1 MNKDWRKT
9 SENEDTESIVDYYI
23 EKNILK
29 NPKDYKIGSSLN
41 TIWFDSLTDK
51 EKKVY
56 SDKVSDEWGERF
68 LPQNYTTDK
77 WVWETDSNG
86 NYIKVNEFSRD
97 TDNKYIKV
105 GEFVTD
111 KDGVRVTEIT
121 EMNQSEFMDRVDKK
135 LDDREVTNYVE
146 DLETQPTELP
156 INIPSTPFLVG
167 DGSDGIESDELSTKQ
182 NQMMMDYLKRKG
194 WSFGD
199 WWKYEGEE
207 RIKEHITDIRKD
219 GDIDYKDEI
228 GWWDDYFNEN
238 IDVLGDRLIEEECS
252 LYRRIY
258 LPMKVRKGGF
268 KDLEKWEQEYFLDG
282 ITKGYW
288 DKGGNHIG
296 DNSNP
301 YIKKKKRITE
311 S

>member
-1 MNKDWRKT
+1 MMSK
-9 SENEDTESIVDYYI
+9 
-23 EKNILK
+23 
-29 NPKDYKIGSSLN
+29 
-41 TIWFDSLTDK
+41 
-51 EKKVY
+51 
-56 SDKVSDEWGERF
+56 
-68 LPQNYTTDK
+68 
-77 WVWETDSNG
+77 
-86 NYIKVNEFSRD
+86 
-97 TDNKYIKV
+97 
-105 GEFVTD
+105 
-111 KDGVRVTEIT
+111 
-121 EMNQSEFMDRVDKK
+121 EFMDKVDKK
-135 LDDREVTNYVE
+135 IEDKKVKNYVD

-156 INIPSTPFLVG
+156 INIPDNPFMVG
-167 DGSDGIESDELSTKQ
+167 DGSDGIERDELTPKQ
-182 NQMMMDYLKRKG
+182 NYMFMDYLKRKD
-194 WSFGD
+194 WDFSD
-199 WWKYEGEE
+199 WWKNEGEE

-228 GWWDDYFNEN
+228 GWWDNYFKEN

-258 LPMKVRKGGF
+258 LPMKVRKGEF

-311 S
+311 R

>member
-1 MNKDWRKT
+1 VNKDWRKT
-9 SENEDTESIVDYYI
+9 TEVEDVENIVNYCI
-23 EKNILK
+23 KNGILK
-29 NPKDYKIGSSLN
+29 NPKDYEIGSSLT
-41 TIWFDSLTDK
+41 TIWFDSLTDT

-56 SDKVSDEWGERF
+56 WDKVGDEWGERF
-68 LPQNYTTDK
+68 LPK
-77 WVWETDSNG
+77 
-86 NYIKVNEFSRD
+86 NYIKESN
-97 TDNKYIKV
+97 
-105 GEFVTD
+105 
-111 KDGVRVTEIT
+111 
-121 EMNQSEFMDRVDKK
+121 
-135 LDDREVTNYVE
+135 
-146 DLETQPTELP
+146 DLETQPIELP
-156 INIPSTPFLVG
+156 INIPNTPFMIG
-167 DGSDGIESDELSTKQ
+167 DGDDGIERDELTSKQ
-182 NQMMMDYLKRKG
+182 NLMFVDYLKRKG

-199 WWKYEGEE
+199 WWKNEGEE

-228 GWWDDYFNEN
+228 KWWDNYFKEN
-238 IDVLGDRLIEEECS
+238 IDVLGDRLVEEGCS

-258 LPMKVRKGGF
+258 LPMKVRKGEF

-311 S
+311 R

>member
-1 MNKDWRKT
+1 MMSK
-9 SENEDTESIVDYYI
+9 
-23 EKNILK
+23 
-29 NPKDYKIGSSLN
+29 
-41 TIWFDSLTDK
+41 
-51 EKKVY
+51 
-56 SDKVSDEWGERF
+56 
-68 LPQNYTTDK
+68 
-77 WVWETDSNG
+77 
-86 NYIKVNEFSRD
+86 
-97 TDNKYIKV
+97 
-105 GEFVTD
+105 
-111 KDGVRVTEIT
+111 
-121 EMNQSEFMDRVDKK
+121 EFMDKVNKKIEDKK
-135 LDDREVTNYVE
+135 VKNYVD

-156 INIPSTPFLVG
+156 INIPDNPFMVG
-167 DGSDGIESDELSTKQ
+167 DGDDGIERDELTSKQ
-182 NQMMMDYLKRKG
+182 NIMFMDYLKRKG

-199 WWKYEGEE
+199 WWKNEGEE

-228 GWWDDYFNEN
+228 GWWDNYFKEN

-258 LPMKVRKGGF
+258 LPMKVRKGEF
-268 KDLEKWEQEYFLDG
+268 KNLEKWEQDYFLDG

-311 S
+311 R